1 MRKGKYSMIEI
12 NNLTKTFQDVTAL
25 SGITMTIP
33 EDGVF
38 GLVGT
43 NGAGKS
49 TLLKI
54 LAGILRETAGDVK
67 LDSQSVFENPE
78 IKKDIFYIPDDPY
91 FFANASSREIAGFHE
106 TVYPDFQMETFD
118 RLMKGFQLDPERKV
132 NTFSKGMK
140 KQLSLALGI
149 SVNTKYLLCD
159 ETFDGLDPVVRQTV
173 KGLFAEEIDKRKLVP
188 VIASHNLRE
197 LEDICEVVGLLH
209 HGGVVFDADLEKLKL
224 DIHKVQ
230 VVFPEDWDNVNF
242 EHLNIVRKE
251 NRGRLYTLTVR
262 GSEKEIRERIEAEH
276 PVFYEVLPLS
286 LEEIFIEETEVL
298 GYDIRKLV
306 LGE

>member
-1 MRKGKYSMIEI
+1 MIEI

-38 GLVGT
+38 GLIGT

-67 LDSQSVFENPE
+67 LDGQSVFENPE

-230 VVFPEDWDNVNF
+230 VVFPEDWDSVNF

-276 PVFYEVLPLS
+276 PVLYEVLPLS